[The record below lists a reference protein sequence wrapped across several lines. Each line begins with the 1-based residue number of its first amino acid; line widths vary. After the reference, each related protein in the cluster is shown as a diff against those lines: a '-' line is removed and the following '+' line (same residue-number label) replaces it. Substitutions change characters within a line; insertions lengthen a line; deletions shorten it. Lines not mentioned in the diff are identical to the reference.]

1 MDEDGTGARV
11 AWLGRA
17 LAAVTDRPKVLDQL
31 RQALKAGD
39 VKGFS
44 KAVLG
49 NWREFNIV
57 PPADKC
63 DPYVTV
69 YVEVI
74 SPPTYVQECHWV
86 FREAPAGTFKYEGTI
101 AGLQG
106 ELIGRGYLECKWV
119 RQDPDN
125 VLVVKKFVQGI
136 CPPGT
141 F

>member
-11 AWLGRA
+11 AWLGQA
-17 LAAVTDRPKVLDQL
+17 LVAVADRPKVLDQL
-31 RQALKAGD
+31 RRTLKAGD

-49 NWREFNIV
+49 NWRELDIV

-101 AGLQG
+101 AGLET

-119 RQDPDN
+119 RQDSDT

>member
-1 MDEDGTGARV
+1 
-11 AWLGRA
+11 
-17 LAAVTDRPKVLDQL
+17 LAAVIDQPKVLEQI
-31 RQALKAGD
+31 RQTLKLGD
-39 VKGFS
+39 VEGFS
-44 KAVLG
+44 TAVLG
-49 NWREFNIV
+49 NWREFDIV

-86 FREAPAGTFKYEGTI
+86 FREAPAGTIRYDGAI
-101 AGLQG
+101 AGLKAD
-106 ELIGRGYLECKWV
+106 LIARGFLECKWV
-119 RQDPDN
+119 RQDPDT